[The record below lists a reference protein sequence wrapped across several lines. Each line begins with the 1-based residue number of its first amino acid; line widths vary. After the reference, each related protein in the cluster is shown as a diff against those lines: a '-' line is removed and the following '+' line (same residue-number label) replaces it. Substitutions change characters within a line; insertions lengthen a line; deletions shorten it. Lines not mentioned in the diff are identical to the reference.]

1 MINKMKQKNIF
12 FLFILYCLS
21 KNSLQQ
27 QLIIPIEPGLD
38 VEHNENNNNDNEKEG
53 DQPIIIT
60 KEITRNDGQHIKIT
74 KIHFHKTKNLNGDSD
89 AITPFQIIRIFDN
102 RVNSIFEDIIRQTLG
117 FRSIFNMVENADDD
131 DDSGDDTEDTKQK
144 KINKRR
150 NKKYNKKN
158 GVDDIF
164 DEIEKQFDLIEENE
178 NKNKTNYKEENAN
191 KENNESDNKKNE
203 VSKETKSKNGNKSNE
218 KSKENLDMA
227 KSAKKKKKLSRKQ
240 LIFSRVCK
248 YIFYMI
254 ILFGFYWLIKKFLEF
269 LEIIDPDG
277 VTEAKIQDEETTN
290 LKKIE
295 NK

>member
-21 KNSLQQ
+21 KNSNQQ
-27 QLIIPIEPGLD
+27 QIIIPLEPGLD
-38 VEHNENNNNDNEKEG
+38 VEHNENNNNDNDQEV
-53 DQPIIIT
+53 DQPIVIT

-117 FRSIFNMVENADDD
+117 FRSFFNMVENSDDD
-131 DDSGDDTEDTKQK
+131 DDTEDTRQK

-150 NKKYNKKN
+150 NKKYNKKDV
-158 GVDDIF
+158 VDDIF
-164 DEIEKQFDLIEENE
+164 DEIEKQFDLIEKNE
-178 NKNKTNYKEENAN
+178 NKTNYKEENTN
-191 KENNESDNKKNE
+191 KENNESDNKKNV
-203 VSKETKSKNGNKSNE
+203 VSKETKSKKGNKSNE
-218 KSKENLDMA
+218 KSKVNLDVT